1 MSLVV
6 AVPFGIASAVVYG
19 TSIVVQHRTAQ
30 QHAGEEGEASASGLL
45 RMARHPMFLLAI
57 AGDAVG
63 FALQIIALAAGPVV
77 FIQPLVVL
85 MLPVSLGVSFLMGG
99 HKPRAGDYLG
109 VAGVLGGLSVFLALI
124 GHPGNAHV
132 PRSRYVGLAIIVV
145 LIVGVLLCLVVQGRN
160 KVIKGAMYGAVA
172 GGYFGT
178 LAVMVDAA
186 SDRFSRHG
194 FHGLL
199 ASPRGLVPLA
209 GIIILG
215 TGGIILTQMSFQVGA
230 LGATLPANLAVDPL
244 MGVLLGSALLSE
256 RVPVTPWHLVA
267 YTLCLA
273 AIVAG
278 AIRLADP
285 NVGAIDPD
293 PPSEGPV
300 GDGSARRGS

>member
-1 MSLVV
+1 
-6 AVPFGIASAVVYG
+6 
-19 TSIVVQHRTAQ
+19 VQHRTAQ
-30 QHAGEEGEASASGLL
+30 QHAGEGGEASASGLIA
-45 RMARHPMFLLAI
+45 MAKHPMFLLAI
-57 AGDAVG
+57 AGDAIG
-63 FALQIIALAAGPVV
+63 FVLQIIALAAGPVV

-99 HKPRAGDYLG
+99 HRPRVGDYLG

-124 GHPGNAHV
+124 GHPGDAHV
-132 PRSRYVGLAIIVV
+132 PRSRYIALAIAVV
-145 LIVGVLLCLVVQGRN
+145 LVVGIVLCLAVQGRN

-194 FHGLL
+194 FHGLFVGH
-199 ASPRGLVPLA
+199 RGLVPLV
-209 GIIILG
+209 GIVVLG
-215 TGGIILTQMSFQVGA
+215 AGGIILTQVSFQVGA

-244 MGVLLGSALLSE
+244 MGVLLGAVLLSE
-256 RVPVTPWHLVA
+256 RVPYTAWHLAA

-285 NVGAIDPD
+285 QVGGVDPD
-293 PPSEGPV
+293 EQPEDPV
-300 GDGSARRGS
+300 GGPPTQQGS